1 MKNFI
6 ERLRREWREERGK
19 TYVAVIECWIVAC
32 LIFSAGV
39 LLLRAA
45 GVDA

>member
-1 MKNFI
+1 MKNI
-6 ERLRREWREERGK
+6 VEKLRREWREEKDRPWMI
-19 TYVAVIECWIVAC
+19 AARCWIWCC
-32 LIFSAGV
+32 LIFSGGV

>member
-6 ERLRREWREERGK
+6 EKLRREWREEKNRPLMI
-19 TYVAVIECWIVAC
+19 VAESWIVAC